1 MFEHQELSDNGNMD
15 DNYYNDDMNDENPYS
30 TNFNDD
36 YYNDNTQH
44 DEEKINDQP
53 VEVEYKEE
61 NTSNDYN
68 DNVSEKNDEDI
79 ERKRML
85 EEYFADSRWKRFK
98 SKKNKN

>member
-68 DNVSEKNDEDI
+68 DNVSEKMM
-79 ERKRML
+79 RT
-85 EEYFADSRWKRFK
+85 
-98 SKKNKN
+98 

>member
-44 DEEKINDQP
+44 DEEKINDHPCYALPQSYP
-53 VEVEYKEE
+53 
-61 NTSNDYN
+61 
-68 DNVSEKNDEDI
+68 I
-79 ERKRML
+79 
-85 EEYFADSRWKRFK
+85 FAYRGIIISLLCSYRGG
-98 SKKNKN
+98 S